1 MNLNPNPGVKES
13 AFNPYYCPAI
23 EHGMYLER
31 YSATHSK
38 IAPCCC
44 ATAELTTNE
53 YIDFDTNPFLIR
65 LREENRQG
73 KPSTECNTCYRN
85 EQLSG
90 QSLRISQIHN
100 YNNKYFQPTGLVNL
114 DFNVEPICNAKCIIC
129 DQNNSSAWLAE
140 NLKFG
145 YIKKELTRTA
155 ASSKANTIVDTVDL
169 SNLQRIY
176 FNGGEPV
183 LSNDPIKILTKLKEI
198 GRIGKVELV
207 FNMNGSTPPSAEFV
221 ALMKQVKQVQVF
233 FSIDGLGEQ
242 FEYIR
247 NPLKWNDLLENVEYI
262 ISLDIKDLTVYS
274 SYTVGLHNVDYI
286 NDWHTWWHHFTTQL
300 VSKLPKTN
308 LVNVNSTQQLCTG
321 ELDIRHAP
329 SLIKTQWVD
338 YLLQFKDKPWYPL
351 VIGAIKDPTA
361 EQNYQWIKKLDE
373 LDMRRGNSWHESL
386 SRFYQRCIEAGVI
399 K

>member
-1 MNLNPNPGVKES
+1 MSLNPDLVNKES
-13 AFNPYYCPAI
+13 TLNPYYCPAI
-23 EHGMYLER
+23 EHGMYIER
-31 YSATHSK
+31 YNATQVK

-53 YIDFDTNPFLIR
+53 YIDFNTNPFLIR

-90 QSLRISQIHN
+90 RSLRIGLIHS
-100 YNNKYFQPTGLVNL
+100 YNDKFFQPTGLVNL

-129 DQNNSSAWLAE
+129 VEDNSSTWLAE

-145 YIKKELTRTA
+145 YIKQGLSRTA
-155 ASSKANTIVDTVDL
+155 ASSKANTIVETVDL

-183 LSNDPIKILTKLKEI
+183 LSKEPIKLLTKLKEI
-198 GRIGKVELV
+198 GRIGKVELA

-221 ALMKQVKQVQVF
+221 DLIKQVKQVHVF
-233 FSIDGLGEQ
+233 FSIDGVGEQ

-262 ISLDIKDLTVYS
+262 IGLDIKDLTVYS

-286 NDWHTWWHHFTTQL
+286 NDCHTWWHDFTTQL
-300 VSKLPKTN
+300 VSKLPEN
-308 LVNVNSTQQLCTG
+308 NSVKIRTYQQLCVG
-321 ELDIRHAP
+321 ELDIKHAP
-329 SLIKTQWVD
+329 ALIKTQWVD

-351 VIGAIKDPTA
+351 VIGAIKDSTT
-361 EQNYQWIKKLDE
+361 EQNYQWIEKLDH

-386 SRFYQRCIEAGVI
+386 SRFYQRCIDAGVI